1 MNCRKPQEHD
11 ALMNQLGDTHIRPTP
26 TSFLMGQMW
35 QEHLQQTP
43 INTVIE
49 VKSGLPGMG
58 IELQDVAVIKRLEG
72 KTHNTPAYSGWAKE
86 SETQMTPLLTQLSA
100 NSIRYFVYTPAGKRA
115 WGPQTGIG
123 YRWEVQVQFREI
135 PQVPFLSNDRFY
147 PAPEPLKETP
157 SNIAEVFDSTSSNSD
172 YWVKETLNV

>member
-1 MNCRKPQEHD
+1 MNCRKPHERE
-11 ALMNQLGDTHIRPTP
+11 ALTSHTGDTHNRPTP
-26 TSFLMGQMW
+26 ASFLMGQIW

-58 IELQDVAVIKRLEG
+58 VELQDVAIIKRLEG
-72 KTHNTPAYSGWAKE
+72 KTHNTPAYSGWTKE
-86 SETQMTPLLTQLSA
+86 SETQITPLLTQLSA
-100 NSIRYFVYTPAGKRA
+100 SSIRYFVYTPAGKRA

-123 YRWEVQVQFREI
+123 YRWDVQVQFREI

-147 PAPEPLKETP
+147 PAPEPLKAAP
-157 SNIAEVFDSTSSNSD
+157 SDIAEVFDSTSSNSD
-172 YWVKETLNV
+172 YWAKETLNV